1 MGRER
6 SNTRHVATVVS
17 FHAHPDD
24 EALLTGGTLARLAAE
39 GHRVVI
45 AVACDGIMGEATR
58 PEGAARLDELQ
69 ASASALGVARVEHL
83 GYADSGAG
91 PIVHPDPV
99 DRARFVRADV
109 DEAAERLAGI
119 LRREGADLLM
129 SYDQAGGYG
138 HPDHVRVHE
147 VGQRAASMAG
157 GVRVIEATLPRE
169 PVVALFKVTRLFRLT
184 VRYDPEAIRNSF
196 TPRTEITHR
205 VNVRRFAL
213 QKRAAVAA
221 HASQVHGNGRSARG
235 MRLLLRVPTP
245 VFGVLLG
252 WEWFA
257 EPGSASGSRRQG
269 DVLLSSGT

>member
-1 MGRER
+1 M
-6 SNTRHVATVVS
+6 A

-24 EALLTGGTLARLAAE
+24 EALLTGGTLARLVAE

-45 AVACDGIMGEATR
+45 TVACDGVMGKADG
-58 PEGAARLDELQ
+58 PEGTARLDELRV
-69 ASASALGVARVEHL
+69 SASALGVARVEHL

-91 PIVHPDPV
+91 PILHPDPP

-109 DEAAERLAGI
+109 EEAAARLADI
-119 LRREGADLLM
+119 LRREDADLVI
-129 SYDQAGGYG
+129 SYDKAGGYG

-147 VGQRAASMAG
+147 VGKRAASIAG

-169 PVVALFKVTRLFRLT
+169 PVAWMFKLTRLLRLT
-184 VRYDPEAIRNSF
+184 VRYDPEAIQNSF

-205 VNVRRFAL
+205 VNVRRFAP

-221 HASQVHGNGRSARG
+221 HGSQVNGNGRNARG
-235 MRLLLRVPTP
+235 VRLLLRVPTP

-257 EPGSASGSRRQG
+257 EPGSASGSRKKA
-269 DVLLSSGT
+269 DVLIPSDK

>member
-1 MGRER
+1 MQ
-6 SNTRHVATVVS
+6 TWHMATVVS

-24 EALLTGGTLARLAAE
+24 EALLTGGTLARLVAE

-45 AVACDGIMGEATR
+45 AVACDGVMGEAAG
-58 PEGAARLDELQ
+58 PEGAARLNELR
-69 ASASALGVARVEHL
+69 ASASVLGVARVDHL

-91 PIVHPDPV
+91 PILHPDPP

-109 DEAAERLAGI
+109 DEAADRLADI
-119 LRREGADLLM
+119 LRREDADLLI

-147 VGQRAASMAG
+147 VGQRAASTAG
-157 GVRVIEATLPRE
+157 GVRLIEATLPRE
-169 PVVALFKVTRLFRLT
+169 PVVALFKLTRLFRLT

-196 TPRTEITHR
+196 TPREMITHR
-205 VNVRRFAL
+205 VNVRRFAP
-213 QKRAAVAA
+213 QKRAAIAA
-221 HASQVHGNGRSARG
+221 HGSQVRGHGRNARG
-235 MRLLLRVPTP
+235 VRLLLRFPTP
-245 VFGVLLG
+245 VFGALLG

-269 DVLLSSGT
+269 DVLLPS

>member
-1 MGRER
+1 
-6 SNTRHVATVVS
+6 VS

-39 GHRVVI
+39 GHRVII
-45 AVACDGIMGEATR
+45 AVACDGVMGEATG
-58 PEGAARLDELQ
+58 PEGAARLNELQ
-69 ASASALGVARVEHL
+69 SSASALGVARVEHL

-91 PIVHPDPV
+91 PILYPDPP

-109 DEAAERLAGI
+109 DEAAIRLADI
-119 LRREGADLLM
+119 LQREDADLLM
-129 SYDQAGGYG
+129 SYDRAGGYG

-157 GVRVIEATLPRE
+157 GMRVVEATLPRE
-169 PVVALFKVTRLFRLT
+169 PVVAMFKLTRLFRLT
-184 VRYDPEAIRNSF
+184 VRYDPEAIRGSF

-205 VNVRRFAL
+205 VNVRRFAA

-221 HASQVHGNGRSARG
+221 HASQVHGNGRNARG
-235 MRLLLRVPTP
+235 IRLLLRLPTP

-257 EPGSASGSRRQG
+257 EPGSTSRSGRQG
-269 DVLLSSGT
+269 DVLVPS